1 VPILIVIANNYYY
14 QTVRSAFANYNGRM
28 KATGNYHG
36 LYLGEPNIDF
46 VKLAESQSVHG
57 ERITAPGDIQAALK
71 RGVQATKDGRSY
83 VVELIVARVGIGA
96 ESTWHQKFDLGGT
109 RTRRV

>member
-1 VPILIVIANNYYY
+1 
-14 QTVRSAFANYNGRM
+14 M

-46 VKLAESQSVHG
+46 VKLAESQGVKG
-57 ERITAPGDIQAALK
+57 ERVGAAGDVQAALK

-83 VVELIVARVGIGA
+83 LVELIVGRTGAGA
-96 ESTWHQKFDLGGT
+96 ESTWHQKFDLAAT
-109 RTRRV
+109 RKRPV